1 MKAVEL
7 TANKRETS
15 GKGAARKLRMQGRI
29 PAVYYGSSE
38 DNISLDFDAKS
49 FEQAISKI
57 QSTNVIVSLDIG
69 GDKKTALLK
78 FLQRDPID
86 DSVLHADFYG
96 VSPEQEIT
104 LRIPVRYVGS
114 AIGVKDGGVLQMII
128 RELEI
133 SCKVSDIP
141 EFVEVDVTDMQVG
154 DSIHV
159 EELELEKVEILID
172 PDRTMVTVVPPTI
185 AKTALPEEE
194 EEEEGE
200 VVEEEEGEEPTEPE
214 VITEKKK
221 EEEEG

>member
-7 TANKRETS
+7 IANKRETS

-29 PAVYYGSSE
+29 PAIYYGSSE

-86 DSVLHADFYG
+86 NSVLHADFYG
-96 VSPEQEIT
+96 VSPEQRIT

-114 AIGVKDGGVLQMII
+114 SIGVKDGGVLQTII
-128 RELEI
+128 RELEV
-133 SCKVSDIP
+133 SCKVSAIP

-159 EELELEKVEILID
+159 EELELENVEILID

-194 EEEEGE
+194 EAEAELA
-200 VVEEEEGEEPTEPE
+200 EEEEGEEPTEPE

-221 EEEEG
+221 EEDEE